1 MHRKGNN
8 GSEPGEAKP
17 MAKRITDCPPGK
29 EFVFSTPDG
38 KTAGKAKN
46 IIEFIGQVKSAPI
59 ESILYHANGN
69 HFAPWLEMI
78 GEKDV
83 SARVSKVRGSG
94 QEVRLL
100 LIRCV

>member
-1 MHRKGNN
+1 MQRKGKN
-8 GSEPGEAKP
+8 SEPGRAKP
-17 MAKRITDCPPGK
+17 MAKRIIDCPPGK

-38 KTAGKAKN
+38 KIAGKAKN

-59 ESILYHANGN
+59 ASILYHANGN

-78 GEKDV
+78 NEKEV
-83 SARVSKVRGSG
+83 AARVSKVRGKG